1 MTRESDTWSP
11 ASGSETWGGEPKSD
25 RAPEAPALG
34 ISPEQSGRYRG
45 VDPGG
50 QPTDAPPYVI
60 GRGGLGEVLAVWDE
74 QLKRE
79 VALKS
84 LTVRGPGSTGTSH
97 KTAAGARFLREARI
111 TARLQHPNIVPVH
124 EIGAR
129 DDGRLYYT
137 MRYVRGGTL
146 ADALAACKTPRERL
160 RWMDAYA
167 RVCHAIA
174 YAHSQGVV
182 HRDLKPANVM
192 VGAFGETV
200 VLDWGL
206 AKALGDVDPAGD
218 GPVGESREP
227 HGADPADRTLQGAIM
242 GTPAYM
248 PPEQANGERD
258 AIDARSD
265 VWALGAMLYE
275 LLTGSAV
282 YRGPNARAVL
292 ALAQAGRPPR
302 AQGHPD
308 IPTELAAVIDK
319 ALAVRPADRYEN
331 AGALVADVDAWRQGG
346 FVGAHRYSP
355 LDWLRW
361 AIRQNPLAAA
371 VGTASVLLLTLL
383 GTASAIQLRAE
394 RNSAVQALADAL
406 VARAASAWADRD
418 PLAADLYAAG
428 ALTRRDAP
436 AVRGWVL
443 QTDSGL
449 RPTLGW
455 RTPLDHSCAR
465 LAVNT
470 HGTLCVSR
478 KRVSFLHPTGAVAWS
493 ADVPGE
499 ALLAAATDPHLAVLL
514 EDGRALRWRPDGALP
529 ATAQPS
535 TDAPVAVAGARDRL
549 VWATGGDTPA
559 LWMWFD
565 ADASPRRVATL
576 DAPIADIWLEG
587 DQAWLLYGRGT
598 IEELS
603 LVTGQRRPVMR
614 LPGPRYALA
623 RTSEGDWITTG
634 IDGSLQRHAPDGT
647 LRLETTDRG
656 GPGQALLSPDGRW
669 LVDVREDGGLRVVV
683 TQTGQTVSR
692 LPMPAQSWRSLAF
705 TATGDLLVGESDG
718 VRSWRI
724 PTADAAPDPEGLW
737 SGRLPDGAWTRTL
750 LPHPDGRTLVTR
762 TPSGLLGWEVAS
774 GHAIGRIG
782 PDTFAAFSPG
792 GGWLALA
799 SAEGGWELVQWANG
813 VRHHRTGPPVQ
824 RLRWVDD
831 AHLLLLTRDGVLSLT
846 DLDGTPIRQLE
857 GLQLDNM
864 WSAADRVL
872 VGAGHRYWTWTPATG
887 ALLAQPD
894 TDARDFAL
902 SPDGRRWVRAEG
914 SSLVIGSLTTGQDI
928 AHHPLA
934 ETAMRIAWSHD
945 GRTLAVGLA
954 NRTIALLDAQTGQT
968 VAELVGHRNRIQAL
982 EFSQDDR
989 VLYSASWDATTKAW
1003 RLDRL
1008 HRPADAILA
1017 EAEAAAGA
1025 RLDGAE
1031 IRP

>member
-1 MTRESDTWSP
+1 MTRTSDTWSP
-11 ASGSETWGGEPKSD
+11 ATGSDTWGGEPAAD
-25 RAPEAPALG
+25 RPPEPSALG
-34 ISPEQSGRYRG
+34 IPAEQPGRYRG

-50 QPTDAPPYVI
+50 LPTDAPPYVI
-60 GRGGLGEVLAVWDE
+60 GRGGLGEVVAVWDE
-74 QLKRE
+74 QLRRE

-84 LTVRGPGSTGTSH
+84 LTLRGPGSTANSH

-137 MRYVRGGTL
+137 MRYVRGRTL
-146 ADALAACKTPRERL
+146 ADALAACASPGDRL

-167 RVCHAIA
+167 SVCHAIA

-206 AKALGDVDPAGD
+206 AKALGDAEPAGEPTD
-218 GPVGESREP
+218 GAAREIRSSD
-227 HGADPADRTLQGAIM
+227 AADRTLQGAVM

-275 LLTGSAV
+275 LLTGNAV

-319 ALAVRPADRYEN
+319 ALAARPADRYAH
-331 AGALVADVDAWRQGG
+331 AGALVADIDAWRQGG
-346 FVGAHRYSP
+346 FVGAHRYGP

-371 VGTASVLLLTLL
+371 VGTTSLLLLGLL

-406 VARAASAWADRD
+406 VARAASAWSDRD

-428 ALTRRDAP
+428 ALARRDAP

-455 RTPLDHSCAR
+455 RAALDHSCAR
-465 LAVNT
+465 LGVNDD
-470 HGTLCVSR
+470 GTLCVSR
-478 KRVSFLHPTGAVAWS
+478 KRVTFLRPTGAIAWS

-499 ALLAAATDPHLAVLL
+499 ALLAGATDGFVAVLL
-514 EDGRALRWRPDGALP
+514 DDGRAMRWRPDGAPP
-529 ATAQPS
+529 AVAQPS
-535 TDAPVAVAGARDRL
+535 ADAPVAIAGAADRL
-549 VWATGGDTPA
+549 VWATGGDSPA

-565 ADASPRRVATL
+565 AEATPRRVATL
-576 DAPIADIWLEG
+576 EAAIADIWLEG
-587 DQAWLLYGRGT
+587 EQAWLLQGRGT
-598 IEELS
+598 IEALS

-623 RTSEGDWITTG
+623 RTPDGDWITTG

-656 GPGQALLSPDGRW
+656 GPGQALLSPDGQW
-669 LVDVREDGGLRVVV
+669 LVDVREDGGLRLVV
-683 TQTGQTVSR
+683 TETGQTVSR
-692 LPMPAQSWRSLAF
+692 LPVPAQSWRSLAF
-705 TATGDLLVGESDG
+705 TAGGDLLVGEPDG

-724 PTADAAPDPEGLW
+724 PPAEAAPDPEGLW

-762 TPSGLLGWEVAS
+762 TPSGLLAWEVAS
-774 GHAIGRIG
+774 GRAIGRIG
-782 PDTFAAFSPG
+782 PDTFAAFSPQ
-792 GGWLALA
+792 GGWLAQA
-799 SAEGGWELVQWANG
+799 AADGGWDLVQWANG

-831 AHLLLLTRDGVLSLT
+831 EHLLLLTRDGTLTLT
-846 DLDGTPIRQLE
+846 DLDGTPIRRLE
-857 GLQLDNM
+857 GLALDNM

-902 SPDGRRWVRAEG
+902 SPDGRRWARAEG
-914 SSLVIGSLTTGQDI
+914 STLVIGSLTTGQDI
-928 AHHPLA
+928 AHHRLP
-934 ETAMRIAWSHD
+934 EPAMRIAWSND

-954 NRTIALLDAQTGQT
+954 NRTIGLLDAQTGQT
-968 VAELVGHRNRIQAL
+968 LAELVGHRNRIQAL

-989 VLYSASWDATTKAW
+989 TLYSASWDATTKAW

-1008 HRPADAILA
+1008 HRGADRILA